1 MNMLGLPD
9 EQHVIIITSNA
20 ATLQREWPVQS
31 VIYPLGDANQD
42 CMLTCST
49 SSSCATDCFRK
60 TPAMPQPTS
69 TTTAPSNLED
79 LIEVRNN
86 LGAECEE

>member
-42 CMLTCST
+42 CMV
-49 SSSCATDCFRK
+49 
-60 TPAMPQPTS
+60 
-69 TTTAPSNLED
+69 D
-79 LIEVRNN
+79 LLDLVFVRNRLFSEDPGDAPADVN
-86 LGAECEE
+86 DDGTIEP